1 MEDIASDGDTKTVKD
16 NDSLKANSGSTS
28 DDASSHEKIYRNLVK
43 RDQQGWLVYAGRW
56 FDPLRQYMD
65 AFMEK
70 ITEITIG
77 SVTLKLYE
85 GSLSVVS
92 RTSPYSLYHQDIS
105 SFEEGSGI
113 YNQAD
118 AGSFIRLY
126 GLPIRVRAMLQNR
139 L

>member
-1 MEDIASDGDTKTVKD
+1 MIEKPWQAKDTIA
-16 NDSLKANSGSTS
+16 LKYA
-28 DDASSHEKIYRNLVK
+28 E
-43 RDQQGWLVYAGRW
+43 LVYAGRW
-56 FDPLRQYMD
+56 FDPLRQSMD

-70 ITEITIG
+70 IIETTTG
-77 SVTLKLYE
+77 CVTLKLYK

-92 RTSPYSLYHQDIS
+92 RTSPYSLYRQDIS

-118 AGSFIRLY
+118 VASFIRLY
-126 GLPIRVRAMLQNR
+126 GLPIKVRAILQNR

>member
-16 NDSLKANSGSTS
+16 NDSLKANFGSAS

-43 RDQQGWLVYAGRW
+43 HDQQGWLVYAGRW
-56 FDPLRQYMD
+56 FDPLRQSMD
-65 AFMEK
+65 AFIIE
-70 ITEITIG
+70 TTTG
-77 SVTLKLYE
+77 SVTLKLYK
-85 GSLSVVS
+85 GSLSIVR
-92 RTSPYSLYHQDIS
+92 RTSPYILYRQDIS

-118 AGSFIRLY
+118 AAGFIRLY
-126 GLPIRVRAMLQNR
+126 GLPMRVRSMVQNQ